1 MYTKPS
7 TPLAAQT
14 RKPAHERRAP
24 HKDTKMTHMSLL
36 LETVAERR
44 VVPTPELGALQESL
58 GEMPA
63 SLKGEREPL
72 RGLRAPLREMR
83 ASSIGVRSTVR
94 APATGLSSRETVEP
108 GTPLRPRV

>member
-1 MYTKPS
+1 
-7 TPLAAQT
+7 
-14 RKPAHERRAP
+14 
-24 HKDTKMTHMSLL
+24 MTHMSLL

-63 SLKGEREPL
+63 SLKGEREPR

-94 APATGLSSRETVEP
+94 APATGLSSREIVEP